1 MVAETASFESVTGED
16 AFYRIWRAA
25 QPTAVLV
32 LVHGLGEH
40 SGRYDHVGRYLAE
53 RGIGVYALD
62 HQGHGRSGGKRGWV
76 SDFSVFLD
84 DLATFHEGVR
94 LEHGELP
101 LFMLGHS
108 MGGLILVAYLLD
120 RPLRPDFVVL
130 SSPAIVPILSADA
143 PAIDPARL
151 SRDPRV
157 QEAYLS
163 DPLILRERICE
174 DLYLRLADGLAS
186 IEGRAAEISEPLLL
200 IHGKDD
206 KLCSWEGAVAYV
218 EASSSPDVTLHLYD
232 DDRHECF
239 NEVNRDQVL
248 ADLWA
253 WMEPRI
259 AHIGS

>member
-16 AFYRIWRAA
+16 AFYRIWRAPA
-25 QPTAVLV
+25 PTAAVV

-53 RGIGVYALD
+53 RGVSVYALD
-62 HQGHGRSGGKRGWV
+62 HQGHGRSGGRRGWV

-84 DLATFHEGVR
+84 DLATLHDGVR
-94 LEHGELP
+94 MEHADLP
-101 LFMLGHS
+101 LFLLGHS
-108 MGGLILVAYLLD
+108 MGGLIVTAYLLD
-120 RPLRPDFVVL
+120 RPLRPGFVVL

-143 PAIDPARL
+143 PAIDPTRL
-151 SRDPRV
+151 SRDPLV

-163 DPLILRERICE
+163 DPLILRERITDE
-174 DLYLRLADGLAS
+174 LYLRLAEGLAN
-186 IEGRAAEISEPLLL
+186 IEGRADEISQPLLL

-218 EASSSPDVTLHLYD
+218 QASDSLDVTLCLYD
-232 DDRHECF
+232 EYRHECF
-239 NEVNRDQVL
+239 NEIDREQVL

-259 AHIGS
+259 GS